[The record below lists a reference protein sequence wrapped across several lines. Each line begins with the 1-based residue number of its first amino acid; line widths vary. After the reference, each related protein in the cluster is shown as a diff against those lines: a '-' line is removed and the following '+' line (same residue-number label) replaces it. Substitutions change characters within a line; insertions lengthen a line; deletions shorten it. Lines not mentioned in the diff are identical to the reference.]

1 VTRGGYRLIYTETP
15 TDYFRSSEARRK
27 GADLT
32 YSLGLSVNKDGD
44 LVAVQWEGPAFRAGL
59 TDGTKIIAI
68 NGLGFD
74 TDRLKEAV
82 SLAKG
87 KGPAVN
93 LIVKQG
99 EHYRSVDID
108 YHDGLRYPRFER
120 VPGTEARLD
129 AILAPRKN

>member
-1 VTRGGYRLIYTETP
+1 MLTQTSP
-15 TDYFRSSEARRK
+15 TLA
-27 GADLT
+27 
-32 YSLGLSVNKDGD
+32 
-44 LVAVQWEGPAFRAGL
+44 
-59 TDGTKIIAI
+59 DGTKIIAI

-74 TDRLKEAV
+74 IDRLKEAV
-82 SLAKG
+82 TLAKG

-99 EHYRSVDID
+99 ERYRSVDID

-120 VPGTEARLD
+120 VAGTEARLD